1 MRKINK
7 EFKELFE
14 KTCWEARYHGTTS
27 KVGSSGRIKTKQNR
41 SIGVT
46 LLANGFLQV
55 SYKFHGNEVA
65 SYNAKDNWLQLTA
78 CGYETSP
85 STKALLKSLCPCNYG
100 FFSKNFEGYV
110 ATPNGNFKQDYVVIY
125 NYIK

>member
-14 KTCWEARYHGTTS
+14 KTCWEACYRGTTS
-27 KVGSSGRIKTKQNR
+27 KVGSSGRIKAKQNR

-65 SYNAKDNWLQLTA
+65 SYNAKDNRLQLTA
-78 CGYETSP
+78 CGYGTSP
-85 STKALLKSLCPCNYG
+85 STKELLNSLCPSGYG

-110 ATPNGNFKQDYVVIY
+110 AIIDNVFKQGYIVIY
-125 NYIK
+125 DYIR